1 MMSRPLLLI
10 LLASLLA
17 GCGSRPSS
25 ATSLAGVRTLT
36 LASVSAVSAAEL
48 SPGLDRDLE
57 SALRRSLS
65 VRGYQLQDAEG
76 GDAVVRAS
84 WYQESRLQASGRREV
99 HLGISISV
107 FDRSGARVFSVR
119 SSRTTPAGQWN
130 GDRVAAEVA
139 NLLRGLPESG
149 AR

>member
-1 MMSRPLLLI
+1 MSRPLLL
-10 LLASLLA
+10 LMSACLLA

-25 ATSLAGVRTLT
+25 ATPLAGVRTLT
-36 LASVSAVSAAEL
+36 LASVSAVSASEL

-76 GDAVVRAS
+76 GDAAVRAS
-84 WYQESRLQASGRREV
+84 WYQESRPQPAGRPEV
-99 HLGISISV
+99 RLGISISI
-107 FDRSGARVFSVR
+107 FDRAGARVFSVR

-139 NLLRGLPESG
+139 HLLRSLPESG
-149 AR
+149 LR